1 MQPNRQFC
9 CVCFHIYVEGKSVCD
24 YEIAVQSSFFIE
36 VLHPLQIEKSLG
48 YFSGE
53 ISEVAAEGG
62 VCSFNKKI
70 QSRNHYV
77 RGCGAYQKQKKNRTV
92 SGLCIIFAYA
102 TSYSSETN
110 VIIPCERE
118 AMRA

>member
-1 MQPNRQFC
+1 MYAF
-9 CVCFHIYVEGKSVCD
+9 IYVEGKSVCD

-53 ISEVAAEGG
+53 ISEGAAEGACAASIKRYSLAITMYRG
-62 VCSFNKKI
+62 VGHTK
-70 QSRNHYV
+70 SR
-77 RGCGAYQKQKKNRTV
+77 KNRTV

-118 AMRA
+118 AMHA

>member
-1 MQPNRQFC
+1 MYAF
-9 CVCFHIYVEGKSVCD
+9 IYVEGKSVCD

-53 ISEVAAEGG
+53 ISEGAAEGG

-77 RGCGAYQKQKKNRTV
+77 QGCGAYQKQKKPDSVRIMYNIR
-92 SGLCIIFAYA
+92 LCNLVLFGNECNH
-102 TSYSSETN
+102 SL
-110 VIIPCERE
+110 
-118 AMRA
+118 

>member
-24 YEIAVQSSFFIE
+24 YEIAVQSSLFIE

-53 ISEVAAEGG
+53 ISEGAAEGG

-77 RGCGAYQKQKKNRTV
+77 WGCGAYQKQKKTGQCPDYV
-92 SGLCIIFAYA
+92 
-102 TSYSSETN
+102 
-110 VIIPCERE
+110 
-118 AMRA
+118 